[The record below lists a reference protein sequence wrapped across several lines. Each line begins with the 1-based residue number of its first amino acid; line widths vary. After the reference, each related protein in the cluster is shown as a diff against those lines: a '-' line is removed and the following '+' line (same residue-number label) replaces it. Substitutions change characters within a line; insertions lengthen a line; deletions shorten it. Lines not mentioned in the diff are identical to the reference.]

1 MHRGHDM
8 PARTAIII
16 ALDAADWRVLSP
28 LIDAGCMPNLT
39 RVIESGSSGR
49 LLTIDPVGSTAAWA
63 TLLTGQGAHVHG
75 VLSDMVATGDT
86 EGMRPV
92 AMTDRAVPV
101 VWEAAESAGIRAL
114 AVAPCWPR
122 RSVPP
127 RRLRRCALLLSRTL
141 RMPRPCAGWP
151 RCSCGNWGTSRPA
164 RPPCAR
170 RRGSCVRSGR
180 VAARLG
186 PGAASGLKVRPASW
200 ALHRSQRRAHRHR
213 ASAAPC
219 TCDAREAEQG
229 DGTWSRNGGKVQ
241 VADSG
246 IHV

>member
-1 MHRGHDM
+1 MELPRHLGAELQRWSKHQLPPRRSGRCPRLTWTRRLVHMRHSPWIRDCLARI
-8 PARTAIII
+8 PLSART
-16 ALDAADWRVLSP
+16 
-28 LIDAGCMPNLT
+28 
-39 RVIESGSSGR
+39 
-49 LLTIDPVGSTAAWA
+49 
-63 TLLTGQGAHVHG
+63 QGHVPHFP
-75 VLSDMVATGDT
+75 SNTP
-86 EGMRPV
+86 R
-92 AMTDRAVPV
+92 
-101 VWEAAESAGIRAL
+101 SA
-114 AVAPCWPR
+114 PR

-180 VAARLG
+180 VAAALG
-186 PGAASGLKVRPASW
+186 LGAASGLKVRPASW

-246 IHV
+246 IHVWRRC